1 MASKQQ
7 IEPLT
12 KAIAECLAYDKDDL
26 TSRPDWGSIR
36 FDGAQHDLTRIFSI
50 AKHLGL
56 LPIDQL
62 TDAAANDVKTKLDQV
77 NAQLKAIDSFK
88 IEQQN
93 PGPAR
98 DSIVN
103 QIHAVADQF
112 YASASQWV
120 PFLAYQKGDV
130 AKNIEQL
137 TAAVNEG
144 KRIADSAR
152 KDIETKSREIENI
165 ITQAREAS
173 ASAGAAV
180 FTSAFLNEAT
190 EQNTSAKR
198 WLVTAACFAVITL
211 VAAVL
216 MWRFP
221 ESNLTSGELTQ
232 KLGTKIAILV
242 VLFTMTVWCGRIY
255 RALRHQASVNK
266 HRGLSLQTFQAFSAA
281 AADVGTKDA
290 VLMETTRAI
299 FTVGATGFLDGKGS
313 RDDPGTRMIEI
324 VQNPSPVSVA
334 RAVADEIDT

>member
-1 MASKQQ
+1 MASKQLT
-7 IEPLT
+7 EPLT
-12 KAIAECLAYDKDDL
+12 KAIAECLAYDKDNL

-36 FDGAQHDLTRIFSI
+36 FDGAQHDLRRIFSI
-50 AKHLGL
+50 AKHLSL

-62 TDAAANDVKTKLDQV
+62 TDAAANDVKAKLDQV

-98 DSIVN
+98 DGIVN

-112 YASASQWV
+112 YTSASQWV

-152 KDIETKSREIENI
+152 KDIETKSREIDNI

-180 FTSAFLNEAT
+180 FTSAFLNEARD
-190 EQNTSAKR
+190 QNTSARR
-198 WLVTAACFAVITL
+198 WLIAAGCFAIITL
-211 VAAVL
+211 ATATL

-221 ESNLTSGELTQ
+221 ESSLTPGELTQ
-232 KLGTKIAILV
+232 KFGTKIAILV
-242 VLFTMTVWCGRIY
+242 VLFTTTVWCGRTY

-266 HRGLSLQTFQAFSAA
+266 HRGLSLQTFQAFTAA

-299 FTVGATGFLDGKGS
+299 FTVGATGFLDGKTG
-313 RDDPGTRMIEI
+313 RDDAGTRMIEI

-334 RAVADEIDT
+334 RAVANEIDT

>member
-1 MASKQQ
+1 MANKKQ
-7 IEPLT
+7 IESLT
-12 KAIAECLAYDKDDL
+12 AVVTECLAYDKNDL
-26 TSRPDWGSIR
+26 TNRPEWGSIR
-36 FDGAQHDLTRIFSI
+36 FDGAQHDLSRIFSI
-50 AKHLGL
+50 AKHLSL

-62 TDAAANDVKTKLDQV
+62 TDDAANDIKTKLDQV
-77 NAQLKAIDSFK
+77 NAQLKAIDTFK

-103 QIHAVADQF
+103 QIHVVADQF

-120 PFLAYQKGDV
+120 PFLAYQKGEV

-152 KDIETKSREIENI
+152 KDIEAKSREIDNI

-180 FTSAFLNEAT
+180 FTSAFLNEAK
-190 EQNTSAKR
+190 EQNTSAR
-198 WLVTAACFAVITL
+198 QWLIAAACFAIVTL
-211 VAAVL
+211 ATAIL
-216 MWRFP
+216 MWWLP
-221 ESNLTSGELTQ
+221 ESNLTPGELTQ
-232 KLGTKIAILV
+232 KFGTKVAILV
-242 VLFTMTVWCGRIY
+242 VLFTVTVWCGRTY

-266 HRGLSLQTFQAFSAA
+266 HRSLSLQTFQAFTAA

-299 FTVGATGFLDGKGS
+299 FAVGATGFLDSKGS
-313 RDDPGTRMIEI
+313 RDDAGTRMIEI
-324 VQNPSPVSVA
+324 VQNPSPISVA
-334 RAVADEIDT
+334 RAVANEVET